1 MHTYVIVPLCNPN
14 CFALK
19 CTLTVFDLV
28 DILSIQHQ
36 NMLGNCLQSCE
47 LFQPIF
53 MYWRSPCCVIMHRTP
68 SIIFVLRLTRS
79 ASSKLHGIPQ
89 DLPGWLPDTKKQQV
103 LDMLLPAPWLKQDP
117 DFQPRVKLPVG
128 WEPPECA
135 ASSLRPPAEPLD
147 ARLWEGLQQVPDLE
161 VGWLPA
167 PSTFIAA
174 VFGFVH
180 DTQVQTP
187 FVANGCIA

>member
-1 MHTYVIVPLCNPN
+1 M
-14 CFALK
+14 
-19 CTLTVFDLV
+19 
-28 DILSIQHQ
+28 
-36 NMLGNCLQSCE
+36 
-47 LFQPIF
+47 
-53 MYWRSPCCVIMHRTP
+53 P
-68 SIIFVLRLTRS
+68 STIFVSILTRS
-79 ASSKLHGIPQ
+79 ASSTVLGIPQ

-117 DFQPRVKLPVG
+117 DFQPQVKLPVG

-174 VFGFVH
+174 AVGLLH
-180 DTQVQTP
+180 DVQVQIP
-187 FVANGCIA
+187 FVANGCIACQEGQHVNVLAHCDTPGAARIMSDEMESKSTAQTDLMLVSELDGCCATTCLT